1 MNTEMLRNVI
11 ERKIDV
17 DLSSLLPKVGELLEG
32 EKTELKLIEYYRFL
46 QNQYNSPLTLF
57 NKYMLSHYYKDDKK
71 HSPSEIY
78 FFIKDKIY
86 INKVMFFLDSIY
98 REIVNLV
105 NPEFVDIVFDSFVD
119 NTDTKLIAK
128 FTVYYPER
136 LSKWV

>member
-11 ERKIDV
+11 ERKVDV
-17 DLSSLLPKVGELLEG
+17 DLSKLLPKVGELLEG
-32 EKTELKLIEYYRFL
+32 ERTELKLIEYYRFL

-57 NKYMLSHYYKDDKK
+57 NKYMWSHYYKDDKK

-86 INKVMFFLDSIY
+86 INKVMFFLDSVY